1 MCFQIAVDLL
11 QYTIEQYK
19 EVSNKEV
26 KMSVITE
33 DERKEFI
40 SKTTVT
46 FEDFVLQY
54 GRYHL
59 SEAKPQINKTYSKL
73 GKSSNQD
80 RFKLRD

>member
-19 EVSNKEV
+19 EVSKQEV

-33 DERKEFI
+33 EERKEFI

-80 RFKLRD
+80 RIKLRD

>member
-11 QYTIEQYK
+11 QYTIAQYK
-19 EVSNKEV
+19 QVSSQEVQ
-26 KMSVITE
+26 MSVITE
-33 DERKEFI
+33 EERREFI
-40 SKTTVT
+40 YKTTVT

-73 GKSSNQD
+73 GKSSKKY
-80 RFKLRD
+80 RIKLID